1 MKRTTT
7 MRSILAMILVCTV
20 SFAFAQSKQPA
31 PSQEKYRSNIDE
43 LTLQIESD
51 PTNTDLYVKIADQ
64 TYLLNAI
71 YRAQA
76 DEKYKLKKVV
86 EYIDKA
92 IEVSDSDP
100 HLYSLRGNY
109 KKLIYG
115 DKAGAIQ
122 DLTKAIE
129 LNPNNPDWYFQRAN
143 YRSVEEA
150 CEDWKYC
157 SDLGDY
163 RCVKIYEQ
171 LCVNT
176 GTP

>member
-1 MKRTTT
+1 
-7 MRSILAMILVCTV
+7 MRSIMAMILVCLATLAY
-20 SFAFAQSKQPA
+20 SQSKTPA

-51 PTNTDLYVKIADQ
+51 PNNPDLYVKRADQ
-64 TYLLNAI
+64 IYLLNAI
-71 YRAQA
+71 YRTQA
-76 DEKYKLKKVV
+76 DEKYKLKNVV
-86 EYIDKA
+86 EDIDKA
-92 IEVSDSDP
+92 IEVADSDP

-109 KKLIYG
+109 KKLIYN

-143 YRSVEEA
+143 YRSVEDA
-150 CEDWKYC
+150 CEDWKKC

-171 LCVNT
+171 LCVNAD
-176 GTP
+176 TP

>member
-1 MKRTTT
+1 
-7 MRSILAMILVCTV
+7 MRSILVMILVCLVTLA
-20 SFAFAQSKQPA
+20 SAQSKKAA
-31 PSQEKYRSNIDE
+31 PSQEEYRSNIDN
-43 LTLQIESD
+43 LTLQIESNPTD
-51 PTNTDLYVKIADQ
+51 PDLYVKRADQ
-64 TYLLNAI
+64 LYLLNAI

-76 DEKYKLKKVV
+76 DDKYKLKNVI
-86 EYIDKA
+86 EDIDKA

-100 HLYSLRGNY
+100 RLYSLRGKY

-143 YRSVEEA
+143 FKSVEEA
-150 CEDWKYC
+150 CDDWKHC

-176 GTP
+176 NTP